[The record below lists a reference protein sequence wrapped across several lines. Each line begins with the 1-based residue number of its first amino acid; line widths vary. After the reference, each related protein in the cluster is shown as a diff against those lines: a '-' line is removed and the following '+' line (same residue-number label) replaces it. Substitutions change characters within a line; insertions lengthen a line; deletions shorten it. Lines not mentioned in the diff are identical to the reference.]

1 MNYETL
7 HIDKINGSFRILARQ
22 SIHYLL
28 EKSKKKETLST
39 KGLFE

>member
-28 EKSKKKETLST
+28 EKSKKKRDPVNEGPL
-39 KGLFE
+39 